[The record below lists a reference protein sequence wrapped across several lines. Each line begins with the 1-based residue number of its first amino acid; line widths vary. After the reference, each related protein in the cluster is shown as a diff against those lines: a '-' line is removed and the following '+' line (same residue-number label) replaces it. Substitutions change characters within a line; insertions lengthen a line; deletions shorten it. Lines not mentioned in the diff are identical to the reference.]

1 MSIHTTDNNK
11 PSRAAEA
18 ENSVP
23 AGGGPIG
30 EEEIRKA
37 EKILAEYK
45 RAKANLDLRVR
56 ENEQW
61 YRLRHW
67 QQLRKPDEREV
78 HHSAWLF
85 NSIVSKHADFMDAT
99 PQCTVLPREKADEPE
114 AERLTAVLPVI
125 LERVNWPKVYSDAV
139 YAKLK
144 TGTAVYSVLWDPA
157 AEDGLGEIAVGQ
169 TDLLNLYWE
178 PGVREIQHSRHLFYL
193 QLEDND
199 VLRERYP
206 QLEGRLGAA
215 GAETAAYL
223 YDASVDTSE
232 KTTVVDWYYKKR
244 VGGRTVLHY
253 CKFANGTVLYASEN
267 DPAWKERG
275 WYDHGMYP
283 FVFDPLFREEGT
295 PAGFGMIDIMKE
307 AQEDI
312 DLLGG
317 ELVRSARVAARKRY
331 FTRIEGAVNEEEF
344 ADLSRDFV
352 HVSGSTLGE
361 DSIREITSAPLSPV
375 YLTVLNN
382 KIQEL
387 KETSGNRDFSQGGT
401 FGGVTSGTAIN
412 ALQEAGNKMARDMIA
427 MTYNAFSQV
436 CGLMIELIRQFY
448 SVPRCVRI
456 LGPDGAFLF
465 PVYDNAGLLPA
476 SQEADGYLCKPVFDV
491 SVKAHKQNTF
501 SRAAQNQDALN
512 FYQLGFFDPARAK
525 ESLACLELIDIDNKE
540 KIVSVIRK
548 NGEEYAG
555 QTVNA
560 DAYGQVRI

>member
-125 LERVNWPKVYSDAV
+125 LERVDWPKVYSDAV

-178 PGVREIQHSRHLFYL
+178 PGVREIQPPRICTTPAWIPPKRPRWWTGTTKSAW
-193 QLEDND
+193 
-199 VLRERYP
+199 
-206 QLEGRLGAA
+206 AA
-215 GAETAAYL
+215 EPCCTTANSPTARCC
-223 YDASVDTSE
+223 TPP
-232 KTTVVDWYYKKR
+232 KTTR
-244 VGGRTVLHY
+244 HGRRG
-253 CKFANGTVLYASEN
+253 AGTTTAC
-267 DPAWKERG
+267 
-275 WYDHGMYP
+275 
-283 FVFDPLFREEGT
+283 T
-295 PAGFGMIDIMKE
+295 PSSSIPSSG
-307 AQEDI
+307 
-312 DLLGG
+312 
-317 ELVRSARVAARKRY
+317 RRARPR
-331 FTRIEGAVNEEEF
+331 
-344 ADLSRDFV
+344 
-352 HVSGSTLGE
+352 
-361 DSIREITSAPLSPV
+361 
-375 YLTVLNN
+375 
-382 KIQEL
+382 
-387 KETSGNRDFSQGGT
+387 
-401 FGGVTSGTAIN
+401 
-412 ALQEAGNKMARDMIA
+412 ALA
-427 MTYNAFSQV
+427 
-436 CGLMIELIRQFY
+436 
-448 SVPRCVRI
+448 
-456 LGPDGAFLF
+456 
-465 PVYDNAGLLPA
+465 
-476 SQEADGYLCKPVFDV
+476 
-491 SVKAHKQNTF
+491 
-501 SRAAQNQDALN
+501 
-512 FYQLGFFDPARAK
+512 
-525 ESLACLELIDIDNKE
+525 
-540 KIVSVIRK
+540 
-548 NGEEYAG
+548 
-555 QTVNA
+555 
-560 DAYGQVRI
+560 